1 MLILIRRGESVPP
14 PAPPPPPELPPQQRV
29 ETPPTWRLNLEQP
42 VEPLIDMSTP
52 ELWNEQT
59 QHTVDR
65 FRLNLQNC
73 RLRICAT
80 CSRFQSFDQS
90 SRTDECGHCATQR
103 RKGNI
108 SHFSAANDMDPGDVS
123 PFLRNT
129 LDRDRFHRNLR
140 ASRPWRRC

>member
-1 MLILIRRGESVPP
+1 MPP
-14 PAPPPPPELPPQQRV
+14 PAPELPPQQRV
-29 ETPPTWRLNLEQP
+29 EAPPTWRLNREQP
-42 VEPLIDMSTP
+42 VEPLIDMSKP

-59 QHTVDR
+59 QRTVDG

-73 RLRICAT
+73 RLRICKT
-80 CSRFQSFDQS
+80 CSRFQSFDRK
-90 SRTDECGHCATQR
+90 SRTDECGHCEAQR

-123 PFLRNT
+123 PFLTTT
-129 LDRDRFHRNLR
+129 LDTDRYHQNSR